1 MKIIIPAY
9 NEINTIQALIDKVFE
24 LEIDK
29 QIILV
34 DDCLSDGTNDI
45 IYKNKNKI
53 DKIIIH
59 KENKGKGAAIRS
71 AQEHIKGKYVVIQ
84 DADLEYDPRDISVY

>member
-1 MKIIIPAY
+1 MNSLKLTIIIPAY

-34 DDCLSDGTNDI
+34 DDCSSDGTNDI
-45 IYKNKNKI
+45 IYKQKIKLIKLLYIKKIKAKVLQLEVLKNI
-53 DKIIIH
+53 
-59 KENKGKGAAIRS
+59 
-71 AQEHIKGKYVVIQ
+71 
-84 DADLEYDPRDISVY
+84 